1 MNKIALL
8 SDVHSNL
15 PALKEVI
22 AALEKENPDI
32 WLCLGDIVGYG
43 PHPSECIDLI
53 RKKNMICVMGNHDA
67 GVIGK
72 IPLKHFREPNRRLIE
87 RTQSLL
93 SKEQKQWLKELPLT
107 IEGGRGSWL
116 AVHAS
121 PEEPS
126 RWEYLESAFRMR
138 PMLEKL
144 NQKICF
150 IGHTHRPALVSDTI
164 GVKDF
169 RKEHSYFINPGSVG
183 QPRDGD
189 QRASCALVDLDN
201 FTYKNI
207 RVQFEVGKV
216 LMDLEKMGFSRRE
229 AEHLMRTS

>member
-8 SDVHSNL
+8 SDVHGNL

-22 AALEKENPDI
+22 AVLEKENPDI

-53 RKKNMICVMGNHDA
+53 REKNMICVMGNHDA
-67 GVIGK
+67 GVTGK
-72 IPLKHFREPNRRLIE
+72 LSIKHFRNPNRRLIE
-87 RTQSLL
+87 RTQSMI
-93 SKEQKQWLKELPLT
+93 SKEQKQWLQGLPLT

-144 NQKICF
+144 SQNVCF

-164 GVKDF
+164 GVKNF
-169 RKEHSYFINPGSVG
+169 SKEYSYFINPGSVG